1 MPLEAGKSREAFEH
15 NVKTEIEAGKPQKQ
29 AVAIA
34 YEEQRRSD
42 DTAAE
47 PVTPGPVS
55 TDPASL
61 IPGAP
66 APILKAAGVMFVAPG
81 GEILL
86 MRRKGGAGWAFPGG
100 GIEDG
105 ETAEQA
111 ARRETHEETG
121 LAFDGD
127 LGAWTRRIKD
137 GVDFTTFRA
146 AADDTFEPELNE
158 EHDTFAWL
166 KPEIALADLPLH
178 PGARIA
184 LQRLTMDELAIAR
197 AVRDGELTSPQR
209 YMDSL
214 LLVAIRITGTG
225 AAYRPSVG
233 EGEYV
238 WRDPSIYLNPD
249 FLERCQ
255 GLPVI
260 WRHPKTNVLDS
271 KEFSDRV
278 IGAVMLVYIKDQE
291 VWCIARVYDDDASD
305 YIEQH
310 ELSTSPA
317 VLCTGK
323 KYSIG
328 EGKEL
333 LIEGKPQLLDHIAI
347 LAPREAGVWDKGGPL
362 SGVESTPADDNSE
375 TAKIDL
381 VLAHLVDWRD
391 SDIDRRLN

>member
-1 MPLEAGKSREAFEH
+1 MPLETGKSKAAFEHNLKVELEAGKPK
-15 NVKTEIEAGKPQKQ
+15 NQ
-29 AVAIA
+29 ALAIA
-34 YEEQRRSD
+34 YAKQRD
-42 DTAAE
+42 DIETTAD

-66 APILKAAGVMFVAPG
+66 APILKAAGIMLIAPG

-86 MRRKGGAGWAFPGG
+86 TRRKDGAGWAFPGG

-105 ETAEQA
+105 ETAEA
-111 ARRETHEETG
+111 TARRETHEETG

-127 LGAWTRRIKD
+127 LGPWTRRIKD
-137 GVDFTTFRA
+137 GVDFTTFRGA
-146 AADDTFEPELNE
+146 VDATFDPELND
-158 EHDTFAWL
+158 EHDAFTWL
-166 KPEIALADLPLH
+166 KPEAALVDLTLH

-184 LQRLTMDELAIAR
+184 LQRLGMDELAIAR

-209 YMDSL
+209 YMGSL

-238 WRDPSIYLNPD
+238 WRDPSIYLSPD

-260 WRHPKTNVLDS
+260 WRHPKTNVLNS

-278 IGAVMLVYIKDQE
+278 VGAVMLVYIRDQE
-291 VWCIARVYDDDASD
+291 VWCIARVYDDEASD

-328 EGKEL
+328 EGKEF

-347 LAPREAGVWDKGGPL
+347 LAPLEAGVWDKGGPL
-362 SGVESTPADDNSE
+362 SGVESTPADDNST

-381 VLAHLVDWRD
+381 VLAQTSDWRD
-391 SDIDRRLN
+391 SISLAV